1 VALIVPMRGPQ
12 LLRRDEDDTAWVR
25 FGWDREDVWL
35 PVEDTEAIRCLDAA
49 RLDRLSGKALASA
62 LGFRPQYLLATI
74 TAPRDGHC
82 YKVCNGILPRG

>member
-1 VALIVPMRGPQ
+1 M
-12 LLRRDEDDTAWVR
+12 R

-35 PVEDTEAIRCLDAA
+35 PVEDAETVRCLDAA
-49 RLDRLSGKALASA
+49 RLDRLSGKVLAGA
-62 LGFRPQYLLATI
+62 LGFRPQYVLATI